1 MVTINIKGYDITPL
15 TIRDSYDRRAVQYR
29 NNIIETLKKIGITE
43 NDIDIKYEPSA
54 FRNIP
59 AFVSWYIEGYHLY
72 FSYKI
77 AKKYVENLYIV
88 FKIIDL
94 EVNALLA
101 GEKTMEDFIADFSE
115 EQDVEEKRKEARTI
129 LGVEH
134 NVTDMSVINA
144 KYKHLAKTNH
154 PDMPGGDTEKF
165 QVINNA
171 HKTLKRELQ

>member
-1 MVTINIKGYDITPL
+1 MATIKIKGYDITLPA
-15 TIRDSYDRRAVQYR
+15 IRDSYDRRAVQYR
-29 NNIIETLKKIGITE
+29 NNIIETLKKMGLTE
-43 NDIDIKYEPSA
+43 DDIDLDLEVNAFKSA
-54 FRNIP
+54 P
-59 AFVSWYIEGYHLY
+59 ATVSWFMDGHHLY
-72 FSYKI
+72 YSCKI

-88 FKIIDL
+88 FKVINL

-101 GEKTMEDFIADFSE
+101 GKKTMEDFIADFSE